1 MSLLIIG
8 STGTL
13 GRQIVRRAIDEG
25 YTVKCFVRNLRKA
38 YFLKEWGADLIY
50 GDLSLP
56 ETIPMA
62 LKDIT
67 AIIDASTARPSDP
80 YNAEK
85 IDLTGKIA
93 LIEAAKVAGVKK
105 FIFFS
110 VLNGTYHSNVPLVD
124 LKLKLESYLIESGLE
139 YTIFYLTGFFQGL
152 ISQYAIPILEKQPIW
167 TTSEVSNVGY
177 IDTQDVAKFALRSL
191 NLAEAKNHK
200 FPLVGLKAWSS
211 EEIIQLCERLSGQ
224 SASVTKIPLYLLRF
238 LKQLTG
244 FFEWGKNISDRLA
257 FAEVLV
263 VGPDM
268 TADMSETYKLFSFE
282 PTESSSLERYMQD
295 YFGRILRRLKE
306 LSDEREKSL

>member
-85 IDLTGKIA
+85 INKESLIA
-93 LIEAAKVAGVKK
+93 NKSPMSRGYNNMQGNALVRPAVFIDPKSNIIDEPIDPVGSMGAIGYPKK
-105 FIFFS
+105 FIPDD
-110 VLNGTYHSNVPLVD
+110 YEAR
-124 LKLKLESYLIESGLE
+124 LKQQE
-139 YTIFYLTGFFQGL
+139 GL
-152 ISQYAIPILEKQPIW
+152 I
-167 TTSEVSNVGY
+167 
-177 IDTQDVAKFALRSL
+177 
-191 NLAEAKNHK
+191 H
-200 FPLVGLKAWSS
+200 LVGKEYEKINNKLLDKVAH
-211 EEIIQLCERLSGQ
+211 IHLS
-224 SASVTKIPLYLLRF
+224 
-238 LKQLTG
+238 
-244 FFEWGKNISDRLA
+244 
-257 FAEVLV
+257 
-263 VGPDM
+263 
-268 TADMSETYKLFSFE
+268 
-282 PTESSSLERYMQD
+282 
-295 YFGRILRRLKE
+295 
-306 LSDEREKSL
+306 

>member
-25 YTVKCFVRNLRKA
+25 YPVKCFVRNLRKA
-38 YFLKEWGADLIY
+38 YFLKEWGAELVY

-80 YNAEK
+80 YDAEQ
-85 IDLTGKIA
+85 IDLNGKIA
-93 LIEAAKVAGVKK
+93 LVEAAKVAGIKK
-105 FIFFS
+105 FVFFS
-110 VLNGTYHSNVPLVD
+110 VLNSKYHSTVPLVR
-124 LKLKLESYLIESGLE
+124 LKLKLESYLMDSGLD

-167 TTSEVSNVGY
+167 TTNEVSKVSY

-191 NLAEAKNHK
+191 SVEKSNKQT
-200 FPLVGLKAWSS
+200 FPLVGSRAWSS
-211 EEIIQLCERLSGQ
+211 SEIIELCERLSGQ
-224 SASVTKIPLYLLRF
+224 SALVNKIPLYILRS
-238 LKQLTG
+238 LKKLTG
-244 FFEWGKNISDRLA
+244 FFEWGKNISDRLS

-263 VGPDM
+263 TGPNM
-268 TADMSETYKLFSFE
+268 TANMEEVYKIFSFDSSE
-282 PTESSSLERYMQD
+282 ESTLERYMQD

-306 LSDEREKSL
+306 LSDEKVKTL